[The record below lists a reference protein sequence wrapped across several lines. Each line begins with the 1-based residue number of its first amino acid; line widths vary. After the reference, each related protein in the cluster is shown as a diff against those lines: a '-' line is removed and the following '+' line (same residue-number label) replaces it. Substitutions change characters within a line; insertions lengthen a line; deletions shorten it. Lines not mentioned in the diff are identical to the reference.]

1 MDEKLLNALLYHTN
15 KKLSTV
21 FKVIKKHEAERKKK
35 EKEKQ
40 GLTNGNSVLYYRK
53 AHKEK
58 EEI

>member
-35 EKEKQ
+35 EKEK
-40 GLTNGNSVLYYRK
+40 
-53 AHKEK
+53 
-58 EEI
+58 